1 MADFQSNFKKLKDA
15 NVIPDV
21 QEDMLPKAVHDV
33 IGNLSD
39 QEIGVLVNIGQKTGS
54 HIYLNSDHSIVCGSW
69 TS

>member
-54 HIYLNSDHSIVCGSW
+54 HIYLNKEHSIVCGF
-69 TS
+69 